1 MPTDTPEKLSMSK
14 IEAVANYVVTLTE
27 FLSPSSLN
35 GPSSGDGPTLGDGP
49 SLGDETLDTEIFF
62 LEKNIMPTLRNLGI
76 SLPLNSRTD
85 IDRLVTLL
93 ISQFSL

>member
-14 IEAVANYVVTLTE
+14 MEAVANYVVTLTE

-35 GPSSGDGPTLGDGP
+35 GPSIGDGP
-49 SLGDETLDTEIFF
+49 SLGDETLDTEIYF

-93 ISQFSL
+93 ISQFGL

>member
-14 IEAVANYVVTLTE
+14 MEAVANYVVMLTE

-35 GPSSGDGPTLGDGP
+35 GPSSGDGP

>member
-1 MPTDTPEKLSMSK
+1 MSK
-14 IEAVANYVVTLTE
+14 MEAVANYVVTLTE

-35 GPSSGDGPTLGDGP
+35 GPSSGDGP
-49 SLGDETLDTEIFF
+49 SLGDETLDTEIYF

-85 IDRLVTLL
+85 IDRVVTLL

>member
-35 GPSSGDGPTLGDGP
+35 GPSSGDGP
-49 SLGDETLDTEIFF
+49 SLGDETLDTEIYF

-85 IDRLVTLL
+85 IDRLVTVLM
-93 ISQFSL
+93 SQFSL